1 MIARF
6 GPYLALVVAAVIF
19 IAAFISIVDRNAV
32 ERVRA
37 SIERQNNASGDLSDR
52 DRSSFSDC
60 LDGGGVWHY
69 GARNCTR
76 PAPDRRH

>member
-6 GPYLALVVAAVIF
+6 GAYLALVVAAVVF
-19 IAAFISIVDRNAV
+19 IAAFILIVDRNAV
-32 ERVRA
+32 DRVRA

-60 LDGGGVWHY
+60 LNGGGVWHY
-69 GARNCTR
+69 GTRKCAR